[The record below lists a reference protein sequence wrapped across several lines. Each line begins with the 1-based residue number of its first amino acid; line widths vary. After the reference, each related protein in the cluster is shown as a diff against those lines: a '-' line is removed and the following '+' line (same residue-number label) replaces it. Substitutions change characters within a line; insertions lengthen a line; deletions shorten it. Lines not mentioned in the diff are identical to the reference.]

1 MNNLSTH
8 NQTIPTTVGALLTE
22 ECTIDPLS
30 HLPSFLEL
38 TFVDVARN
46 SGRKALSAAWGVGI
60 AWLEGVMGR
69 LSQLERRLAGRLATR
84 MNNNEGYSSSAVRKL
99 LRIIRVL
106 STQLARLRVKIL
118 RRLCHLFLGTA
129 KTLGP
134 ELQALIMYAIDYN
147 CMHYLAGATACEMV
161 YGLKRSKIVK
171 AKSSTRYPLTK
182 KLPSVKTN
190 NSHQSEGMNQKAAS
204 DVHNQR
210 RVAELT
216 KFDKTSS
223 ALLAALLPYCKER
236 CDQWYSEWKEEQPNE
251 NGSSSNYHYHTPNNI
266 TNRRSSTIP
275 SIDSSKQ
282 TFVQLYPY
290 FHMVHEGSIFLYQF
304 AYLMGY
310 SPYWNFSMHSLGVM
324 LRRMTVADVQ
334 QQQQQKQ
341 QQQLQ
346 RQQKGGA
353 QPSPKSTQ
361 TPLPTQDN
369 VISSTKNAP
378 LQTKLTVSH
387 LLRGAALFS
396 ISYTLLSGWYSHFQ
410 RELRL
415 RRRRWI
421 AGEGE
426 EDESASQR
434 REGGT
439 NESRDSRGRLQ
450 LPIPPPPM
458 PPTLL
463 DENDQNINKW
473 SCPICKEP
481 RINPTASTSGYVFCY
496 KCLVS
501 HIRQKGNYCPM
512 TGMSCWENKVVR
524 LFEPTASQSNR

>member
-1 MNNLSTH
+1 M
-8 NQTIPTTVGALLTE
+8 
-22 ECTIDPLS
+22 
-30 HLPSFLEL
+30 
-38 TFVDVARN
+38 
-46 SGRKALSAAWGVGI
+46 
-60 AWLEGVMGR
+60 
-69 LSQLERRLAGRLATR
+69 
-84 MNNNEGYSSSAVRKL
+84 
-99 LRIIRVL
+99 
-106 STQLARLRVKIL
+106 
-118 RRLCHLFLGTA
+118 
-129 KTLGP
+129 
-134 ELQALIMYAIDYN
+134 
-147 CMHYLAGATACEMV
+147 
-161 YGLKRSKIVK
+161 
-171 AKSSTRYPLTK
+171 
-182 KLPSVKTN
+182 
-190 NSHQSEGMNQKAAS
+190 
-204 DVHNQR
+204 
-210 RVAELT
+210 
-216 KFDKTSS
+216 
-223 ALLAALLPYCKER
+223 
-236 CDQWYSEWKEEQPNE
+236 
-251 NGSSSNYHYHTPNNI
+251 
-266 TNRRSSTIP
+266 
-275 SIDSSKQ
+275 
-282 TFVQLYPY
+282 
-290 FHMVHEGSIFLYQF
+290 
-304 AYLMGY
+304 
-310 SPYWNFSMHSLGVM
+310 
-324 LRRMTVADVQ
+324 ADVQ

-396 ISYTLLSGWYSHFQ
+396 ISYTLMSGWYSHFQ